1 MSYTY
6 VDRVSVTVDFR
17 LIDRIKPRLTRV
29 AIALGFPSHSIEVL
43 EKKSDPECYLLS
55 EWLSGRSTKASDRR
69 PLTWGTLITALR
81 HAGLMEEVRILE
93 EHFIVTPVE
102 TVSQTSKQLNCKQL
116 KLNTLI
122 IGASL
127 SEPHIDGDVC
137 PTSRGMFVYMYVSGR
152 VVRLSASYVPENTPI
167 Q

>member
-17 LIDRIKPRLTRV
+17 LMDRIKPRLTRV
-29 AIALGFPSHSIEVL
+29 AIALGFPPHSIEVL

-55 EWLSGRSTKASDRR
+55 EWLSGRSTKASG

-102 TVSQTSKQLNCKQL
+102 TVSQASKQLNCKQVTTVIKHNNL
-116 KLNTLI
+116 FVLYNQEHCQKCNNFSDICCLCTKTNHKSTKLI
-122 IGASL
+122 
-127 SEPHIDGDVC
+127 
-137 PTSRGMFVYMYVSGR
+137 VYYDSWR
-152 VVRLSASYVPENTPI
+152 SY
-167 Q
+167 